1 MHTRHHRADGSPA
14 LPWIL
19 TAITGL
25 LEFCSRET
33 GAARAAAHHLI
44 STLAVVGSERV
55 QQLALQSGV
64 VESTLASA
72 ASWDEKEAA
81 MTHVSYSHRSL
92 DPGLREKWVG
102 HLVDSLEPSQD
113 DDEAF
118 GAVDKVVH
126 KLELLVG
133 AVHAGHAGSGRE
145 MFSRGLRQAADL
157 PRHISFTG
165 VPGYSRKIRASLCM
179 SRAGRGRDR
188 FGPSLLKSAWEASR
202 CFGAKKTRRDRPDA
216 WSEALPCLTAIA
228 VL

>member
-102 HLVDSLEPSQD
+102 HLVDSLKPLQD

-145 MFSRGLRQAADL
+145 MFSEAFAKLQTFLGT
-157 PRHISFTG
+157 S
-165 VPGYSRKIRASLCM
+165 ASPEFLDTV
-179 SRAGRGRDR
+179 GR
-188 FGPSLLKSAWEASR
+188 FVHHYA
-202 CFGAKKTRRDRPDA
+202 
-216 WSEALPCLTAIA
+216 
-228 VL
+228 

>member
-1 MHTRHHRADGSPA
+1 MLRAHETPPGGWEPSIA
-14 LPWIL
+14 WIL

-92 DPGLREKWVG
+92 DPGLREKWLDTWWIVW
-102 HLVDSLEPSQD
+102 
-113 DDEAF
+113 
-118 GAVDKVVH
+118 
-126 KLELLVG
+126 
-133 AVHAGHAGSGRE
+133 
-145 MFSRGLRQAADL
+145 
-157 PRHISFTG
+157 
-165 VPGYSRKIRASLCM
+165 SLCKTTTK
-179 SRAGRGRDR
+179 
-188 FGPSLLKSAWEASR
+188 LR
-202 CFGAKKTRRDRPDA
+202 CGG
-216 WSEALPCLTAIA
+216 
-228 VL
+228 